1 MYRVRLVC
9 EGPTDGDVFAAVLDA
24 HLHGGEYQLTR
35 LQPVGSLYGGDAG
48 PHGGGWKGVRGWCRA
63 AAESG
68 GLEAVG
74 ALGPDV
80 DALVIHVDADIAADP
95 EHGVRKPCP
104 PPAETIEAVET
115 IVMGWLGVP
124 TLPARVVL
132 WVPCMATESWVLRGL
147 FPSAPQAVSCLRDA
161 AGPDCVECRAE
172 PAQDL
177 LGKTPKLVIRR
188 PRSRPDGS
196 VVQVLKKQRRAYRDA
211 VGALSRRWADLV
223 ANLFSAQRLGNG
235 LARWIP
241 TP

>member
-9 EGPTDGDVFAAVLDA
+9 EGPTDSDVIAAVLDA
-24 HLHGGEYQLTR
+24 HLHGREYQLTR
-35 LQPVGSLYGGDAG
+35 LQPDGSLYGGDAG

-63 AAESG
+63 AAEAG

-80 DALVIHVDADIAADP
+80 DVLVIHVDADVAADP
-95 EHGVRKPCP
+95 EHGVLRPCP
-104 PPAETIEAVET
+104 PPDATIEAVEA
-115 IVMGWLGVP
+115 IVMSWLGVT

-147 FPSAPQAVSCLRDA
+147 FPTAPQAVSCLRVE
-161 AGPDCVECRAE
+161 AGPDCIECRAE

-177 LGKTPKLVIRR
+177 LGRTPKLIVRR
-188 PRSRPDGS
+188 RRSRPDGS
-196 VVQVLKKQRRAYRDA
+196 VVHELKKQRGAYRDA
-211 VGALSRRWADLV
+211 AAALSRSWADLAASLV
-223 ANLFSAQRLGNG
+223 SAQRLGNG
-235 LARWIP
+235 LSQWIP